1 MFKWK
6 LSDVRYSRATGDARE
21 LRACVA
27 IHAHYAFPMLKSLV
41 LFSLSLICMSC
52 SPASRPSEDATSGR
66 EPAAALSVQPL
77 DSSLQNYYRY
87 SSGYSDSARLVIR
100 TSEEWARV
108 WARMVSNHG
117 PTPTTPTI
125 DFSREVVIVA
135 AMGTRATGGYTIA
148 VTSVSEDAA
157 GLVAT
162 VVSTSPGRTC
172 GTTAALTAPVDIV
185 RVNRLNVPVRFVE
198 QQSVHD
204 CG

>member
-1 MFKWK
+1 
-6 LSDVRYSRATGDARE
+6 
-21 LRACVA
+21 
-27 IHAHYAFPMLKSLV
+27 
-41 LFSLSLICMSC
+41 
-52 SPASRPSEDATSGR
+52 
-66 EPAAALSVQPL
+66 VQPL

-87 SSGYSDSARLVIR
+87 SSGYADSARLVIR
-100 TSEEWARV
+100 NKDEWAQIWSRL
-108 WARMVSNHG
+108 VSNHG
-117 PTPTTPTI
+117 PTPATPEI
-125 DFSREVVIVA
+125 DFSRDVVIVA

-148 VTSVSEDAA
+148 VSNVAEDGA

-185 RVNRLNVPVRFVE
+185 KVNRLDVPVRFVE